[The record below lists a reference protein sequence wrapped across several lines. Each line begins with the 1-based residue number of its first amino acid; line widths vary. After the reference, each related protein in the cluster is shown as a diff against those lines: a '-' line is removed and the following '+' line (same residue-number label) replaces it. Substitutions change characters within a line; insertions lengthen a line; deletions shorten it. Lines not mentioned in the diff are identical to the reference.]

1 MTAEEVIQK
10 LNLVPLPLEG
20 GFFRETFRSPRY
32 VESDIGR
39 KSECT
44 AIYYLVTEKS
54 FSLLHTVD
62 QEEIFHFYAGSP
74 VKMLQIIDAK
84 AVYITLGNDL
94 SQDHHPQVV
103 VPRGIW
109 QGTKLVNPFPGAWAL
124 LGCTVAPG
132 FEYENF
138 HMKSRKDLTDMYPSL
153 ALHIADFTYSD

>member
-1 MTAEEVIQK
+1 MKAEEVINK
-10 LNLVPLPLEG
+10 LGLVPLPLEG
-20 GFFRETFRSPRY
+20 GFFRETYRSDRL
-32 VESDIGR
+32 VDSEIGR
-39 KSECT
+39 KTEST

-74 VKMLQIIDAK
+74 VKMLQIVDGK

-94 SQDHHPQVV
+94 TRDHVPQVV
-103 VPRGIW
+103 VPMGIW
-109 QGTKLVNPFPGAWAL
+109 QGTKLLHSSQDAWAL

-138 HMKSRKDLTDMYPSL
+138 HMKTRKELTELYPSL
-153 ALHIADFTYSD
+153 STHIAEFTYSE